1 VMDAEAIQKL
11 FNYGAA
17 QVPVQLATGMQPFIV
32 VPEGFELKSL
42 ETYKE
47 FPTHVRG
54 NVHLYH
60 PDSFVEYWKR
70 FAGPASLI
78 FADVQTP
85 ALVGILDYHE
95 PTDTH
100 EGQLGPEA
108 RWGYHR
114 LTFNFRKTKEWK
126 TWEGSNGKQMKQVEF
141 AQFIEDN
148 LPDIFEPAAAD
159 MLEMVQHF
167 EAKKSVNFSSGVRL
181 NNGQVQFKYEET
193 IATGAAQQGV
203 FSVPDT
209 FKLAIAPFEGS
220 ANYKIDV
227 RFRYRIEREGL
238 QLRYELVRP
247 HKIIEDAVNTIVT
260 AVQDQLGDKVIL
272 SGTPSA

>member
-1 VMDAEAIQKL
+1 VDASAIEQLYK
-11 FNYGAA
+11 YGAA
-17 QVPVQLATGMQPFIV
+17 QVPMKQETGMLPLAI
-32 VPEGFELKSL
+32 VPEDFKVESL
-42 ETYKE
+42 EKYLE
-47 FPTHVRG
+47 FPKHIRASVHV
-54 NVHLYH
+54 YH
-60 PDSFVEYWKR
+60 PESFVDYWKR

-78 FADVQTP
+78 FADTQTP
-85 ALVGILDYHE
+85 ALVGIIDYHE

-100 EGQLGPEA
+100 EGQLEAEA

-114 LTFNFRKTKEWK
+114 LAFNFRKTKEWK
-126 TWEGSNGKQMKQVEF
+126 TWESMNGKAMRQVEF

-203 FSVPDT
+203 FTVPDM
-209 FKLAIAPFEGS
+209 FKLAIAPFEG
-220 ANYKIDV
+220 ATDYKVDV

-247 HKIIEDAVNTIVT
+247 HKIIEDAVNTIIT
-260 AVQDQLGDKVIL
+260 AIQDQLGDGKIL